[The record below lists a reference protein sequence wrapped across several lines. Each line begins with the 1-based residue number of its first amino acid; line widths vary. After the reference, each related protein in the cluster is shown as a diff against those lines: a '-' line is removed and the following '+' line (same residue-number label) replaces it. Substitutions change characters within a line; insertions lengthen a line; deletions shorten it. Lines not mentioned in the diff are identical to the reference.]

1 MFSNLMPQRHL
12 TLCYNAKA
20 NFTLQENG
28 REELGKHITF
38 TVQLLYEENRK
49 HVYFTGSGE

>member
-1 MFSNLMPQRHL
+1 MPQRHL

-28 REELGKHITF
+28 REKLGKHITF